1 MQALSYSVTRLLA
14 ACRLSLLL
22 TLLMLSQ
29 HAAAQKIT
37 IVTVNA
43 QGYGATKAE
52 ALADA
57 VVNGIAQVNG
67 EAVAS
72 SMKMKTKDFASSD
85 GTETS
90 SRSIEESI
98 SRKTKGVVRSWRQI
112 ELVGSGAGDY
122 NASVEVNVVVLKKSV
137 QLSRIKIAVVPPSG
151 DRTEATRALNEE
163 LTNLLTSSR
172 KFAIMDRRNEGAI
185 ASQLDRIRKGG
196 SIEDQV
202 RLTGEVAPDVIAVTG
217 ARITSGSGS
226 KRYAEAT
233 LEIIDYA
240 SRQVKFAAKKRLP
253 LKAGNDTS
261 NRRRIAMLAKGL
273 SRAVLETMYPP
284 TIVGASDGFVT
295 IAQGSDFFAVGDK
308 LVVKKMGAAL
318 KDPHTDEFLGYDQ
331 SDIGTAVIVFVD
343 KRISRAKVD
352 GTPAFDN
359 IGIVNRAYQVARTGQ
374 SSGNFFA
381 ELTAPGTGPGTKKK
395 ASLFTTDAFD
405 DDDDD

>member
-22 TLLMLSQ
+22 TLLMVSQ
-29 HAAAQKIT
+29 HAVAQKIT

-352 GTPAFDN
+352 GTPVFDN

>member
-14 ACRLSLLL
+14 ACRLSLVL
-22 TLLMLSQ
+22 TLLMVS
-29 HAAAQKIT
+29 HYAAAQKIT

-122 NASVEVNVVVLKKSV
+122 NASVEVNVVVLQKSV

-185 ASQLDRIRKGG
+185 ASQLDRIREGG

-253 LKAGNDTS
+253 LKTGNDTS

-273 SRAVLETMYPP
+273 SRAVIETMYPP
-284 TIVGASDGFVT
+284 TIVGAGDGFVT

-308 LVVKKMGAAL
+308 LVVKKMGVVL

-352 GTPAFDN
+352 GKPVFDN
-359 IGIVNRAYQVARTGQ
+359 IGIVNRTYQVARTGQ

>member
-22 TLLMLSQ
+22 TLFMLSQ

>member
-22 TLLMLSQ
+22 TLLMVSQ

-112 ELVGSGAGDY
+112 ELVASGAGDY

-185 ASQLDRIRKGG
+185 ASQLDRIREGG

-284 TIVGASDGFVT
+284 TIVGAGDGFVT

>member
-1 MQALSYSVTRLLA
+1 MNALRHSVIRLLA
-14 ACRLSLLL
+14 VCRLSLAL
-22 TLLMLSQ
+22 TLLMVSN
-29 HAAAQKIT
+29 HASAQKIT

-122 NASVEVNVVVLKKSV
+122 NASVEVNVVVLQKSV
-137 QLSRIKIAVVPPSG
+137 QLNRIKIAVVPPSG

-185 ASQLDRIRKGG
+185 ASQLDRIREGG

-233 LEIIDYA
+233 MEIIDYA

-273 SRAVLETMYPP
+273 SRAVIETMYPP
-284 TIVGASDGFVT
+284 TIVGVGDGFVT

-308 LVVKKMGAAL
+308 LVVKRMGAAL

-331 SDIGTAVIVFVD
+331 SDIGTAVVVFVD

-352 GTPAFDN
+352 GMPVFDSM
-359 IGIVNRAYQVARTGQ
+359 GIVNRAYQVARTGQ

-405 DDDDD
+405 DDDD

>member
-122 NASVEVNVVVLKKSV
+122 NASVEVNVVVLKKLV

>member
-1 MQALSYSVTRLLA
+1 MNALRHSVIRLLA
-14 ACRLSLLL
+14 VCRLSLAL
-22 TLLMLSQ
+22 TLLMVSN

-72 SMKMKTKDFASSD
+72 SMKMQTKDFASSD

-122 NASVEVNVVVLKKSV
+122 NASVEVNVVVLQKSV
-137 QLSRIKIAVVPPSG
+137 QLNRIKIAVVPPSG

-185 ASQLDRIRKGG
+185 ASQLDRIREGG

-273 SRAVLETMYPP
+273 SRAVIETMYPP
-284 TIVGASDGFVT
+284 TIVGVGDGFVT

-308 LVVKKMGAAL
+308 LVVKRMGAAL

-331 SDIGTAVIVFVD
+331 SDIGTAVVVFVD

-352 GTPAFDN
+352 GTPVFDSM
-359 IGIVNRAYQVARTGQ
+359 GIVNRAYQVARTGQ
-374 SSGNFFA
+374 PSGNFFA

>member
-1 MQALSYSVTRLLA
+1 MNALRHSAIRLLA
-14 ACRLSLLL
+14 VCRLSLAL
-22 TLLMLSQ
+22 TLLMVSN

-72 SMKMKTKDFASSD
+72 SMKMQTKDFASSD

-90 SRSIEESI
+90 SRSIEENI

-122 NASVEVNVVVLKKSV
+122 NASVEVNVVVLQKSV
-137 QLSRIKIAVVPPSG
+137 QLNRIKIAVVPPSG

-172 KFAIMDRRNEGAI
+172 KFAIMDRRNDGAI
-185 ASQLDRIRKGG
+185 ASQLDRIREGG

-273 SRAVLETMYPP
+273 SRAVIETMYPP
-284 TIVGASDGFVT
+284 TIVGVGDGFVT

-308 LVVKKMGAAL
+308 LVVKRMGAAL

-331 SDIGTAVIVFVD
+331 SDIGTAVVVFVD

-352 GTPAFDN
+352 GTPVFDSM
-359 IGIVNRAYQVARTGQ
+359 GIVNRAYQVARTGQ

>member
-1 MQALSYSVTRLLA
+1 MHKLSLSVTRLLA
-14 ACRLSLLL
+14 MCQLSLLL
-22 TLLMLSQ
+22 TLLVISN

-52 ALADA
+52 AMADA

-85 GTETS
+85 GAETS

-112 ELVGSGAGDY
+112 ELVNSGAGDY
-122 NASVEVNVVVLKKSV
+122 NASVEVDVVVLKKSV
-137 QLSRIKIAVVPPSG
+137 QLNRIKISVVPPSG
-151 DRTEATRALNEE
+151 DRTEATSALNEA
-163 LTNLLTSSR
+163 LTNLLASSR
-172 KFAIMDRRNEGAI
+172 KFAIMDRRNEGTI
-185 ASQLDRIRKGG
+185 LSQLDRIREGG

-202 RLTGEVAPDVIAVTG
+202 RLTGEVAPDVIAVAG
-217 ARITSGSGS
+217 ARITSGNGS

-273 SRAVLETMYPP
+273 SRAVIETMYPP
-284 TIVGASDGFVT
+284 TIVGAGDGFVT
-295 IAQGSDFFAVGDK
+295 IAQGSDFFTVGDK
-308 LVVKKMGAAL
+308 LVVKRMGAAL
-318 KDPHTDEFLGYDQ
+318 KDPHTGEFLGYVQ
-331 SDIGTAVIVFVD
+331 SDIGFAEIVFVD

-352 GTPAFDN
+352 GTPALDK
-359 IGIVNRAYQVARTGQ
+359 IGIVNRVFQVARTGQ
-374 SSGNFFA
+374 ASGNFFA
-381 ELTAPGTGPGTKKK
+381 ELTAKGTGTGTKKK

-405 DDDDD
+405 DDDD

>member
-151 DRTEATRALNEE
+151 DRSEATRALNEE

>member
-1 MQALSYSVTRLLA
+1 MNALRHSVIRLLA
-14 ACRLSLLL
+14 VCRLSLAL
-22 TLLMLSQ
+22 TLLMVSN

-72 SMKMKTKDFASSD
+72 SMKMQTKDFASSD

-112 ELVGSGAGDY
+112 ELVGSGASDY
-122 NASVEVNVVVLKKSV
+122 NASVEVNVVVLQKSV
-137 QLSRIKIAVVPPSG
+137 QLNRIKIAVVPPSG

-172 KFAIMDRRNEGAI
+172 KFAMMDRRNEGAI
-185 ASQLDRIRKGG
+185 ASQLDRIREGG

-273 SRAVLETMYPP
+273 SRAVIETMYPP
-284 TIVGASDGFVT
+284 TIVGVGDGFVT

-308 LVVKKMGAAL
+308 LVVKRMGAAL

-331 SDIGTAVIVFVD
+331 SDIGTAVVVFVD

-352 GTPAFDN
+352 GTPVFDSM
-359 IGIVNRAYQVARTGQ
+359 GIVNRAYQVARTGQ

>member
-112 ELVGSGAGDY
+112 ELVASGAGDY

-151 DRTEATRALNEE
+151 DRSEATRALNEE

>member
-1 MQALSYSVTRLLA
+1 MNALRHSVIRLLA
-14 ACRLSLLL
+14 VCRLLLAL
-22 TLLMLSQ
+22 TLLMVSN

-72 SMKMKTKDFASSD
+72 SMKMQTKDFASSD

-122 NASVEVNVVVLKKSV
+122 NASVEVNVVVLQKSV
-137 QLSRIKIAVVPPSG
+137 QLNRIKIAVVPPSG

-185 ASQLDRIRKGG
+185 ASQLDRIREGG

-273 SRAVLETMYPP
+273 SRAVIETMYPP
-284 TIVGASDGFVT
+284 TIAGVGDGFVT

-308 LVVKKMGAAL
+308 LVVKRMGAAL

-331 SDIGTAVIVFVD
+331 SDIGTAVVVFVD

-352 GTPAFDN
+352 GTPVFDSM
-359 IGIVNRAYQVARTGQ
+359 GIVNRAYQVARTGQ

-405 DDDDD
+405 DDD

>member
-1 MQALSYSVTRLLA
+1 MNALSNSVTRLLA
-14 ACRLSLLL
+14 VCRL
-22 TLLMLSQ
+22 TFVFVLLMLSN

-72 SMKMKTKDFASSD
+72 SMKMQTKDFASSD

-90 SRSIEESI
+90 SRSIEENI

-122 NASVEVNVVVLKKSV
+122 NASVEVNVVVLQKSV
-137 QLSRIKIAVVPPSG
+137 QLNRIKIAVVPPSG

-185 ASQLDRIRKGG
+185 ASQLDRIREGG

-273 SRAVLETMYPP
+273 SRAVIETMYPP
-284 TIVGASDGFVT
+284 TIVGAADGFVT

-308 LVVKKMGAAL
+308 LVVKRMGAAL

-331 SDIGTAVIVFVD
+331 SDIGTAVVVFVD

-352 GTPAFDN
+352 GTPVFDSM
-359 IGIVNRAYQVARTGQ
+359 GIVNRAYQVARTGQ

>member
-22 TLLMLSQ
+22 TLLMVSQ
-29 HAAAQKIT
+29 HAVAQKIT

>member
-1 MQALSYSVTRLLA
+1 MQALRYSVTRLLA

-112 ELVGSGAGDY
+112 ELVASGAGDY

>member
-1 MQALSYSVTRLLA
+1 MNALRHSVIRLLA
-14 ACRLSLLL
+14 VCRLSLAL
-22 TLLMLSQ
+22 TLLIVSN

-72 SMKMKTKDFASSD
+72 SMKMQTKDFASSD

-122 NASVEVNVVVLKKSV
+122 NASVEVNVVVLQKSV
-137 QLSRIKIAVVPPSG
+137 QLNRIKIAVVPPSG

-185 ASQLDRIRKGG
+185 ASQLDRIREGG

-273 SRAVLETMYPP
+273 SRAVIETMYPP
-284 TIVGASDGFVT
+284 TIVGVGDGFVT

-308 LVVKKMGAAL
+308 LVVKRMGAAL

-331 SDIGTAVIVFVD
+331 SDIGTAVVVFVD

-352 GTPAFDN
+352 GTPVFDSM
-359 IGIVNRAYQVARTGQ
+359 GIVNRAYQVARTGQ

>member
-1 MQALSYSVTRLLA
+1 MNALSYSVTRLLA
-14 ACRLSLLL
+14 VCRLSFVFV
-22 TLLMLSQ
+22 LLMLSN

-122 NASVEVNVVVLKKSV
+122 NASVEVNVVVLQKSV
-137 QLSRIKIAVVPPSG
+137 QLNRIKIAVVPPSG

-185 ASQLDRIRKGG
+185 ASQLDRIREGG

-233 LEIIDYA
+233 MEIIDYA

-273 SRAVLETMYPP
+273 SRAVIETMYPP
-284 TIVGASDGFVT
+284 TIVGVGDGFVT

-308 LVVKKMGAAL
+308 LVVKRMGAAL

-331 SDIGTAVIVFVD
+331 SDIGTAVVVFVD

-352 GTPAFDN
+352 GTPEFDSM
-359 IGIVNRAYQVARTGQ
+359 GIVNRAYQVARTGQ

>member
-1 MQALSYSVTRLLA
+1 MNALRHSVIRLLA
-14 ACRLSLLL
+14 VCRLSLAL
-22 TLLMLSQ
+22 TLLMVSN

-72 SMKMKTKDFASSD
+72 SMKMQTKDFASSD

-122 NASVEVNVVVLKKSV
+122 NASVEVNVVVLQKSV
-137 QLSRIKIAVVPPSG
+137 QLNRIKIAVVPPSG

-172 KFAIMDRRNEGAI
+172 KFAIVDRRNEGAI
-185 ASQLDRIRKGG
+185 ASQLDRIREGG

-273 SRAVLETMYPP
+273 SRAVIETMYPP
-284 TIVGASDGFVT
+284 TIVGVGDGFVT

-308 LVVKKMGAAL
+308 LVVKRMGAAL

-331 SDIGTAVIVFVD
+331 SDIGTAVVVFVD

-352 GTPAFDN
+352 GTPVFDSM
-359 IGIVNRAYQVARTGQ
+359 GIVNRAYQVARTGQ

>member
-1 MQALSYSVTRLLA
+1 MRALGILAPRLMGKW
-14 ACRLSLLL
+14 RLCFFMASLVVSS
-22 TLLMLSQ
+22 M
-29 HAAAQKIT
+29 AAAQKIT
-37 IVTVNA
+37 IVTVNS
-43 QGYGATKAE
+43 QGYGTTKAE

-72 SMKMKTKDFASSD
+72 SMQMKTKDFASSD

-98 SRKTKGVVRSWRQI
+98 SRKTKGVVRSWRQL
-112 ELVGSGAGDY
+112 ELEGSGAGDY
-122 NASVEVNVVVLKKSV
+122 NASVEVNVVVLQKSV
-137 QLSRIKIAVVPPSG
+137 QLNRIKIALVPPSG
-151 DRTEATRALNEE
+151 DRSEATRALNEE

-185 ASQLDRIRKGG
+185 ANQLDRIRKGG

-240 SRQVKFAAKKRLP
+240 SRQVKFSAKKRLP

-273 SRAVLETMYPP
+273 SRAVVETMYPP
-284 TIVGASDGFVT
+284 TIVGARDGFVT

-318 KDPHTDEFLGYDQ
+318 RDPHTDEFLGYDQ
-331 SDIGTAVIVFVD
+331 SDMGTAVIVFVD
-343 KRISRAKVD
+343 KRISRAKVE
-352 GTPAFDN
+352 GGLAFDN
-359 IGIVNRAYQVARTGQ
+359 LGLSNRAYQVARTGQ

-395 ASLFTTDAFD
+395 ASLFATDAFD
-405 DDDDD
+405 DDDED

>member
-1 MQALSYSVTRLLA
+1 MNALRHSVIRLLA
-14 ACRLSLLL
+14 VCRLSLAL
-22 TLLMLSQ
+22 TLLMVSN

-72 SMKMKTKDFASSD
+72 SMKMQTKDFASSD

-112 ELVGSGAGDY
+112 ELVGSGAVDY
-122 NASVEVNVVVLKKSV
+122 NASVEVNVVVLQKSV
-137 QLSRIKIAVVPPSG
+137 QLNRIKIAVVPPSG

-163 LTNLLTSSR
+163 LSNLLTSSR

-185 ASQLDRIRKGG
+185 ASQLDRIREGG

-273 SRAVLETMYPP
+273 SRAVIETMYPP
-284 TIVGASDGFVT
+284 TIVGVGDGFVT

-308 LVVKKMGAAL
+308 LVVKRMGAAL

-331 SDIGTAVIVFVD
+331 SDIGTAVVVFVD

-352 GTPAFDN
+352 GTPVFDSM
-359 IGIVNRAYQVARTGQ
+359 GIVNRAYQVARTGQ

>member
-1 MQALSYSVTRLLA
+1 MNALRRSVIRLLA
-14 ACRLSLLL
+14 VCRLSLAL
-22 TLLMLSQ
+22 TLLMVSN

-122 NASVEVNVVVLKKSV
+122 NASVEVNVVVLQKSV
-137 QLSRIKIAVVPPSG
+137 QLNRIKIAVVPPSG

-185 ASQLDRIRKGG
+185 ASQLDRIREGG

-233 LEIIDYA
+233 MEIIDYA

-273 SRAVLETMYPP
+273 SRAVIETMYPP
-284 TIVGASDGFVT
+284 TIVGVGDGFVT

-308 LVVKKMGAAL
+308 LVVKRMGAAL

-331 SDIGTAVIVFVD
+331 SDIGTAVVVFVD

-352 GTPAFDN
+352 GTPVFDSM
-359 IGIVNRAYQVARTGQ
+359 GIVNRAYQVARTGQ

-405 DDDDD
+405 DDDD

>member
-1 MQALSYSVTRLLA
+1 MNALRHSVIRLLA
-14 ACRLSLLL
+14 VCRLSLAL
-22 TLLMLSQ
+22 TLLMVSN

-90 SRSIEESI
+90 SRSIEENI

-122 NASVEVNVVVLKKSV
+122 NASVEVNVVVLQKSV
-137 QLSRIKIAVVPPSG
+137 QLNRIKIAVVPPSG

-185 ASQLDRIRKGG
+185 ASQLDRIREGG

-273 SRAVLETMYPP
+273 SRAVIETMYPP
-284 TIVGASDGFVT
+284 TIVGVGDGFVT

-308 LVVKKMGAAL
+308 LVVKRMGAAL

-331 SDIGTAVIVFVD
+331 SDIGTAVVVFVD

-352 GTPAFDN
+352 GTPVFDSM
-359 IGIVNRAYQVARTGQ
+359 GIVNRAYQVARTGQ

-395 ASLFTTDAFD
+395 ASLFTTDAFED
-405 DDDDD
+405 DDDD

>member
-151 DRTEATRALNEE
+151 DRMEATRALNEE

>member
-1 MQALSYSVTRLLA
+1 MNALSHSMTRLLA
-14 ACRLSLLL
+14 VCRLSFAL
-22 TLLMLSQ
+22 TLLMVSN

-90 SRSIEESI
+90 SRSIEENI

-122 NASVEVNVVVLKKSV
+122 NASVEVNVVVLQKSV
-137 QLSRIKIAVVPPSG
+137 QLNRIKIAVVPPSG

-185 ASQLDRIRKGG
+185 ASQLDRIREGG

-273 SRAVLETMYPP
+273 SRAVIETMYPP
-284 TIVGASDGFVT
+284 TIVGAADGFVT

-308 LVVKKMGAAL
+308 LVVKRIGAAL

-331 SDIGTAVIVFVD
+331 SDIGTAVVVFVD

-352 GTPAFDN
+352 GTPEFDSM
-359 IGIVNRAYQVARTGQ
+359 GIVNRAYQVARTGQ

>member
-1 MQALSYSVTRLLA
+1 MNALRHSVIRLLA
-14 ACRLSLLL
+14 VCRLSLAL
-22 TLLMLSQ
+22 TLLMVSN

-122 NASVEVNVVVLKKSV
+122 NASVEVNVVVLQKSV
-137 QLSRIKIAVVPPSG
+137 QLNRIKIAVVPPSG

-185 ASQLDRIRKGG
+185 ASQLDRIREGG

-273 SRAVLETMYPP
+273 SRAVIETMYPP
-284 TIVGASDGFVT
+284 TIVGVGDGFVT

-308 LVVKKMGAAL
+308 LVVKRMGAAL

-331 SDIGTAVIVFVD
+331 SDIGTAVVVFVD

-352 GTPAFDN
+352 GTPVFDSM
-359 IGIVNRAYQVARTGQ
+359 GIVNRAYQVARTGQ

-395 ASLFTTDAFD
+395 ASLFATDAFED
-405 DDDDD
+405 DDDD

>member
-1 MQALSYSVTRLLA
+1 MNALRHSVIRLLA
-14 ACRLSLLL
+14 VCRLSLAL
-22 TLLMLSQ
+22 TLLMVSN

-90 SRSIEESI
+90 SRSIEENI

-122 NASVEVNVVVLKKSV
+122 NASVEVNVVVLQKSV
-137 QLSRIKIAVVPPSG
+137 QLNRIKIAVVPPSG

-185 ASQLDRIRKGG
+185 ASQLDRIREGG

-253 LKAGNDTS
+253 LKTGNDTS

-273 SRAVLETMYPP
+273 SRAVIETMYPP
-284 TIVGASDGFVT
+284 TIVGVGDGFVT

-308 LVVKKMGAAL
+308 LVVKRMGAAL

-331 SDIGTAVIVFVD
+331 SDIGTAVVVFVD

-352 GTPAFDN
+352 GTPEFDSM
-359 IGIVNRAYQVARTGQ
+359 GIVNSAYQVARTGQ

>member
-381 ELTAPGTGPGTKKK
+381 GLTAPGTGPGTKKK

>member
-1 MQALSYSVTRLLA
+1 MNALRHSVIRLLA
-14 ACRLSLLL
+14 VCRLSLAL
-22 TLLMLSQ
+22 TLLMVSN

-72 SMKMKTKDFASSD
+72 SMKMQTKDFASSD

-122 NASVEVNVVVLKKSV
+122 NASVEVNVVVLQKSV
-137 QLSRIKIAVVPPSG
+137 QLNRIKIAVVPPSG

-185 ASQLDRIRKGG
+185 ASQLDRIREGG

-273 SRAVLETMYPP
+273 SRAVIETMYPP
-284 TIVGASDGFVT
+284 TIVGVGDGFVT

-308 LVVKKMGAAL
+308 LVVKRMGAAL

-331 SDIGTAVIVFVD
+331 SDIGTAVVVFVD

-352 GTPAFDN
+352 GTPVFDSM
-359 IGIVNRAYQVARTGQ
+359 GIVNRAYQVARTGQ

>member
-1 MQALSYSVTRLLA
+1 MNALRHSAIRLLA
-14 ACRLSLLL
+14 VCRLSLAL
-22 TLLMLSQ
+22 TLLMVSN

-90 SRSIEESI
+90 SRSIEENI

-122 NASVEVNVVVLKKSV
+122 NASVEVNVVVLQKSV
-137 QLSRIKIAVVPPSG
+137 QLNRIKIAVVPPSG

-185 ASQLDRIRKGG
+185 ASQLDRIREGG

-273 SRAVLETMYPP
+273 SRAVIETMYPP
-284 TIVGASDGFVT
+284 TIVGAADGFVT

-308 LVVKKMGAAL
+308 LVVKRMGAAL

-331 SDIGTAVIVFVD
+331 SDIGTAVVVFVD

-352 GTPAFDN
+352 GTPEFDSM
-359 IGIVNRAYQVARTGQ
+359 GIVNRAYQVARTGQ

>member
-112 ELVGSGAGDY
+112 ELVASGAGDY